1 METRELVQIRA
12 LLNLAAISRKEAAN
26 RLNLSASGLNKKMRG
41 EIRLTQREK
50 DQLCTMASERMQ

>member
-26 RLNLSASGLNKKMRG
+26 HLNLSASGLNKKMRG
-41 EIRLTQREK
+41 EIRLTQREA
-50 DQLCTMASERMQ
+50 DQLCAMASERMK